1 MNPMHTTTSAFPRSA
16 TARLRRLSTLGMA
29 LALTLAAAAAGPA
42 AAQADYPTKPVKFV
56 IGYPAGG
63 SVDLVGRVVGDAMA
77 ARMKGVVVVDNQGG
91 AAGAIAAQRVAAAP
105 ADGYALLVGSSN
117 ELVATRLVNPA
128 QKYDGRKDFAPIGLV
143 ATSPLVLAAGP
154 RLGVKNL
161 AEFVELASRNPG
173 KYSYGSSGVGSTLH
187 FAGELFKQRAGVF
200 MAHIPYRGVAPL
212 TSDLAGGSLDLAV
225 LSPTAAIPFIQSGR
239 IVPLAATSGQRIA
252 ALPQVP
258 AMAEHPQLKGYE
270 LVGWFALMAPRG
282 LPPEIAQRLS
292 AALQDTLRDPGVR
305 KKLEDAGMV
314 PATGREDLARFIGE
328 ETVKYEKLAQFA
340 NVRE

>member
-1 MNPMHTTTSAFPRSA
+1 MHTMTSAFARSA
-16 TARLRRLSTLGMA
+16 TARLRRRNTLGMV

-91 AAGAIAAQRVAAAP
+91 AAGAIAAQRVATAP
-105 ADGYALLVGSSN
+105 ADGYTLLVGSSN

-161 AEFVELASRNPG
+161 AEFVELARRNPG

-239 IVPLAATSGQRIA
+239 IVPLAATSAQRIA
-252 ALPQVP
+252 ALPQVH

-292 AALQDTLRDPGVR
+292 AALQDTLRDPAVR

>member
-1 MNPMHTTTSAFPRSA
+1 MHTTTSAIARSA
-16 TARLRRLSTLGMA
+16 TTRLRRRNTLGMA
-29 LALTLAAAAAGPA
+29 LAFTLAAAAAGPA

-91 AAGAIAAQRVAAAP
+91 AAGAIAAQRVATAP
-105 ADGYALLVGSSN
+105 ADGYTLLVGSSN

-161 AEFVELASRNPG
+161 AEFVELARRNPG

-239 IVPLAATSGQRIA
+239 IVPLAATSAQRIA

-292 AALQDTLRDPGVR
+292 AALQDTLRDPAVR

-314 PATGREDLARFIGE
+314 PATGREDLARLIGE

>member
-1 MNPMHTTTSAFPRSA
+1 MHTMTSAFARSA
-16 TARLRRLSTLGMA
+16 TTRLRRRNTLGMV

-91 AAGAIAAQRVAAAP
+91 AAGAIAAQRVATAP
-105 ADGYALLVGSSN
+105 ADGYTLLVGSSN

-161 AEFVELASRNPG
+161 AEFVELARRNPG

-187 FAGELFKQRAGVF
+187 FAGELFKQGAGVF

-239 IVPLAATSGQRIA
+239 IVPLAATSAQRIA

-292 AALQDTLRDPGVR
+292 AALQDTLRDPAVR

>member
-1 MNPMHTTTSAFPRSA
+1 MHTMTSAFARSA
-16 TARLRRLSTLGMA
+16 TTRLRRRNTLGMV

-91 AAGAIAAQRVAAAP
+91 AAGAIAAQRVATAP
-105 ADGYALLVGSSN
+105 ADGYTLLVGSSN

-161 AEFVELASRNPG
+161 AEFVELARRNPG

-239 IVPLAATSGQRIA
+239 IVPLAATSAQRIA

-292 AALQDTLRDPGVR
+292 AALQDTLRDPAVR

>member
-1 MNPMHTTTSAFPRSA
+1 MHTMTSAFARSA
-16 TARLRRLSTLGMA
+16 TARLRRRNTLGMV

-91 AAGAIAAQRVAAAP
+91 AAGAIAAQRVATAP
-105 ADGYALLVGSSN
+105 ADGYTLLVGSSN

-161 AEFVELASRNPG
+161 AEFVELARRNPG

-239 IVPLAATSGQRIA
+239 IVPLAATSAQRIA

-292 AALQDTLRDPGVR
+292 AALQDTLRDPAVR

-340 NVRE
+340 KVRE

>member
-1 MNPMHTTTSAFPRSA
+1 MNTNAHPLLRA
-16 TARLRRLSTLGMA
+16 TPALRRRTLCAA
-29 LALTLAAAAAGPA
+29 LALAATASAGSA
-42 AAQADYPTKPVKFV
+42 FAQADYPTKPIKFI

-63 SVDLVGRVVGDAMA
+63 SVDLIGRVVGDAMA
-77 ARMKGVVVVDNQGG
+77 ARMKGVIVVDNQGG

-105 ADGYALLVGSSN
+105 ADGYTLLVGSSN

-128 QKYDGRKDFAPIGLV
+128 QKYDGRKDFTPIGLL

-154 RLGVKNL
+154 KLGVKNL
-161 AEFVELASRNPG
+161 AEFVDLARRNPG
-173 KYSYGSSGVGSTLH
+173 KYSYGSSGVGSSLH

-212 TSDLAGGSLDLAV
+212 TNDLAGGSLDLAV

-239 IVPLAATSGQRIA
+239 IVPLAATSAQRIA

-258 AMAEHPQLKGYE
+258 ALAEHPLLKGYE
-270 LVGWFALMAPRG
+270 LVGWFSLMAPRG
-282 LPPEIAQRLS
+282 LPPEIAQRL
-292 AALQDTLRDPGVR
+292 ATTLQDTLRDPAVR

-314 PATGREDLARFIGE
+314 PASGREDLAQLMAQ
-328 ETVKYEKLAQFA
+328 ETVKYEKLVEFA
-340 NVRE
+340 RMRD

>member
-1 MNPMHTTTSAFPRSA
+1 MNTIAHSLLRA
-16 TARLRRLSTLGMA
+16 TPALRRRTLCAA
-29 LALTLAAAAAGPA
+29 LALAATASAGSA
-42 AAQADYPTKPVKFV
+42 FAQADYPTKPIKFI

-63 SVDLVGRVVGDAMA
+63 SVDLIGRVVGDAMA
-77 ARMKGVVVVDNQGG
+77 ARMKGVIVVDNQGG

-105 ADGYALLVGSSN
+105 ADGYTLLVGSSN

-128 QKYDGRKDFAPIGLV
+128 QKYDGRKDFTPIGLL

-154 RLGVKNL
+154 KLGVKNL
-161 AEFVELASRNPG
+161 AEFVDLARRNPG
-173 KYSYGSSGVGSTLH
+173 KYSYGSSGVGSSLH

-212 TSDLAGGSLDLAV
+212 TNDLAGGSLDLAV

-239 IVPLAATSGQRIA
+239 IVPLAATSAQRIA

-258 AMAEHPQLKGYE
+258 ALAEHPLLKGYE
-270 LVGWFALMAPRG
+270 LVGWFSLMAPRG
-282 LPPEIAQRLS
+282 LPPEIAQRL
-292 AALQDTLRDPGVR
+292 ATTLQDTLRDPAVR

-314 PATGREDLARFIGE
+314 PASGREDLAQLMAQ
-328 ETVKYEKLAQFA
+328 ETVKYEKLVEFA
-340 NVRE
+340 RMRD

>member
-1 MNPMHTTTSAFPRSA
+1 MTSAFARSA
-16 TARLRRLSTLGMA
+16 TARLRRRNTLGMV

-91 AAGAIAAQRVAAAP
+91 AAGAIAAQRVATAP
-105 ADGYALLVGSSN
+105 ADGYTLLVGSSN

-161 AEFVELASRNPG
+161 AEFVELARRNPG

-239 IVPLAATSGQRIA
+239 IVPLAATSAQRIA

-292 AALQDTLRDPGVR
+292 AALQDTLRDPAVR

-340 NVRE
+340 KVRE